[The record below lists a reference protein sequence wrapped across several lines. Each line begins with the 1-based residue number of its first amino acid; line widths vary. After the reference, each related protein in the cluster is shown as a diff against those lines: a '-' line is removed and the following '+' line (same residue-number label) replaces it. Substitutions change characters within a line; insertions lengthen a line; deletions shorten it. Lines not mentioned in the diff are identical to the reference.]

1 MADTKGPPPE
11 DLASGLR
18 FNHVM
23 EMQTKQRLTEVA
35 ASVNALVEALISK
48 GVLGVEEYEQRK
60 QLTTQREQER
70 RRSEALVVLSEPVDK
85 YAMDKLPEID
95 CEARLP
101 LCHAR
106 CCTLVFPLSAQD
118 LDERVV
124 RWDYGRPYQ
133 IARRDDGYC
142 VHNEPGT
149 CHCAVYAQRPAICR
163 GYDCRRDP
171 RIWVDFEQ
179 RIPARAA

>member
-1 MADTKGPPPE
+1 MADGKGPPPE

-35 ASVNALVEALISK
+35 ASVNALVESLIAK
-48 GVLGVEEYEQRK
+48 GLLGVEEYEQRK
-60 QLTTQREQER
+60 QLTMQRELDK
-70 RRSEALVVLSEPVDK
+70 RRSEALVVIADPVDK
-85 YAMDKLPEID
+85 YAMGALPEID

-101 LCHAR
+101 LCRAR

-149 CHCAVYAQRPAICR
+149 CHCSVYAQRPAICR

-179 RIPARAA
+179 RIPAA